1 MNLHDD
7 AGVLL
12 GAATSQPDWVALL
25 GGPSRS
31 AAAEAWL
38 AWLWPQLP
46 QPQRAVVLCDDGQ
59 GVLTALAS
67 LPAGQPLQ
75 QLSAWVAR
83 ASASAQPLLQVD
95 ETAPG
100 RPCMLVHPVVLGGR
114 VRVVVCIALA
124 VDAAKNASHAASQVQ
139 WGLGWLVASLMDGDH
154 GQSERHLHRS
164 RAMFD
169 LTLATLSHDSFEQA
183 ALAAV
188 NGLAQRHQAT
198 LVQLGWLQGHR
209 LVLRA
214 RSNTAWHDR
223 RSTLVLLAEQ
233 AMNEAL
239 DERRN
244 IVLDSRE
251 TLAASAVTPPA
262 AYAREAGAQALAVV
276 LLYAHEH
283 AVGALLIERALP
295 FGEDDLSALEAQA
308 LLLAPVLDLK
318 QRAAR
323 GLWAHGRERAATW
336 LHAATDTSRPGL
348 KLALASMALALGLA
362 ALLPVSHRVSAPSIV
377 EGEVQRAAVA
387 PFQGFI
393 RDALARAG
401 DTVQRGQVLAR
412 LDDRDL
418 QLDQARWQ
426 AELELA
432 LRKGREALS
441 SGNRVDQ
448 RLASAQA
455 AQASAMLELAQDRL
469 ARTDILAPFDGVV
482 VRGDLS
488 QQLGSPVELGKLLF
502 ELAPLDAWR
511 VILKVDE
518 RDIAVLRPGQRG
530 ELVLASLPGQ
540 AQAFTVKRIT
550 SVAVAEE
557 GRNFFRVEAELAEK
571 SAPLR
576 PGMEGV
582 AKVEV
587 GRASLLW
594 VWTHRWIDWLRLTAW
609 ELRP

>member
-7 AGVLL
+7 AGVSLDAT
-12 GAATSQPDWVALL
+12 AAQPDWATLL
-25 GGPSRS
+25 GGPSR
-31 AAAEAWL
+31 AAAADAWL

-46 QPQRAVVLCDDGQ
+46 QPQRAVVLFDDGQ
-59 GVLTALAS
+59 GVLTAVAS
-67 LPAGQPLQ
+67 LPAGLPLQ
-75 QLSAWVAR
+75 QLSAWIAR
-83 ASASAQPLLQVD
+83 ASASGQPLLQAD
-95 ETAPG
+95 DSAAG
-100 RPCMLVHPVVLGGR
+100 RPWMLVQPAVLAGR
-114 VRVVVCIALA
+114 VRVVVCLALGA
-124 VDAAKNASHAASQVQ
+124 VSADEATRAAAQVQ
-139 WGLGWLVASLMDGDH
+139 WGMGWLVATLMDGDH
-154 GQSERHLHRS
+154 GQADRHLQRS

-169 LTLATLSHDSFEQA
+169 LTLATLSHDSFDQA

-188 NGLAQRHQAT
+188 NGLAQRHQAL

-223 RSTLVLLAEQ
+223 RSALVLLAEQ

-251 TLAASAVTPPA
+251 TLTASAVTPPA
-262 AYAREAGAQALAVV
+262 AYAREAGAAALAVV
-276 LLYAHEH
+276 LLHAHEH
-283 AVGALLIERALP
+283 AIGALLVERAQP
-295 FGEDDLSALEAQA
+295 FNDDDLAALEAQA

-323 GLWAHGRERAATW
+323 GLWAHGRERVATW
-336 LHAATDTSRPGL
+336 LHASTDTSRPGL
-348 KLALASMALALGLA
+348 KLILAAMALVLA
-362 ALLPVSHRVSAPSIV
+362 VAAVLPVGYRVSAPSVV

-387 PFQGFI
+387 PFAGFI
-393 RDALARAG
+393 RDAMARAG

-418 QLDQARWQ
+418 QLEQARWQ
-426 AELELA
+426 AELEVA
-432 LRKGREALS
+432 LRKEREALA

-448 RLASAQA
+448 RLSSAQA

-469 ARTDILAPFDGVV
+469 ARTEIVAPFDGVV

-518 RDIAVLRPGQRG
+518 RDIAALQPGQQG

-540 AQAFTVKRIT
+540 TQAFTVKRIT

-571 SAPLR
+571 TAPLR

-594 VWTHRWIDWLRLTAW
+594 VWTHRWLDWLRLTAW